1 MSFFFIPQISSVE
14 AKAFLREKLLA
25 VIQAF
30 QKKTRKISKVN
41 ITYHLKESD
50 KEQQSQQKNG
60 KIKIREEINKIE
72 IKK

>member
-1 MSFFFIPQISSVE
+1 M
-14 AKAFLREKLLA
+14 
-25 VIQAF
+25 IQAF